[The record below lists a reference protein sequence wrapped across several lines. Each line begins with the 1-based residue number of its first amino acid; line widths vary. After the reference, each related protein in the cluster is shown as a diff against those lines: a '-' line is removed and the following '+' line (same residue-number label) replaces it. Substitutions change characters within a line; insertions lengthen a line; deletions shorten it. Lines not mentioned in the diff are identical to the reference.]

1 MSMQKIDSNLV
12 KKVLKIVVALATAL
26 LGVIGGAQ
34 AIG

>member
-1 MSMQKIDSNLV
+1 MQKIDSNLV